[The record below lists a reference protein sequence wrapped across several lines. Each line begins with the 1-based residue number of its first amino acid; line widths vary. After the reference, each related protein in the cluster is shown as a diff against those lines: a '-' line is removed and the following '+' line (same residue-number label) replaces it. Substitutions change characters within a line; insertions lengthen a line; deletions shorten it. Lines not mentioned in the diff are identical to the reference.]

1 MRQRAEQGLQNGSIP
16 FGYRKDDESGTPCP
30 VPEEAEAVRTAFA
43 KRAAGETYSA
53 IARGLNA
60 QGFRT
65 RKGKLFTGFSVR
77 DMLSFR
83 FYLGVVKLK
92 DEEFP
97 GQHDGIIARDLFE
110 RVQTRTV
117 KRGPG
122 RRKAGGPRGLLAGM
136 IRCGHCWKRVQV
148 DVNRSG
154 NPLYRERHADECET
168 NNKSCGASRIDVQ
181 IRDLFGSLVLP
192 QDWKLKIAR
201 RAVKKEGPSVAELEA
216 QRLRLGRS
224 YRDMTISE
232 EEYERELDEL
242 DAQLR
247 MTQLSTTIEL
257 DQVAQLL
264 ENLPELWD
272 PAKADERRRL
282 LRPLVEAVYVDIG
295 SRHIV
300 GIAPVPAFRTLIES
314 GIEMA
319 AGCPAALV
327 DPDEVGGNSEYG
339 VGGDGGELNSP
350 SSKPSSRIC
359 YGCSQRWVL
368 TGIPSLTR
376 ETAGQSQ

>member
-1 MRQRAEQGLQNGSIP
+1 MTENIDYTTPEGTLMLTMIGGFAEFFSAQLARHVQKGVRQRAEQGLQNGSIP
-16 FGYRKDDESGTPCP
+16 FGYRKDDESGIPCP
-30 VPEEAEAVRTAFA
+30 VPEEAEALRTAFA
-43 KRAAGETYSA
+43 KRAAGETHNA
-53 IARGLNA
+53 IARWLNG

-65 RKGKLFTGFSVR
+65 RRGKLFTGFSVR
-77 DMLSFR
+77 DLLSFR

-110 RVQTRTV
+110 RVRTRTV

-136 IRCGHCWKRVQV
+136 IRCGHCGKRVQT

-168 NNKSCGASRIDVQ
+168 NNKSCTASGIDMQ

-201 RAVKKEGPSVAELEA
+201 RSVKTEGPSVAELEA
-216 QRLRLGRS
+216 RRLRLGRS

-247 MTQLSTTIEL
+247 MAQLSTTIEL
-257 DQVAQLL
+257 DQVAKLL
-264 ENLPELWD
+264 ENLPEFWD
-272 PAKADERRRL
+272 SANAEERRRL
-282 LRPLVEAVYVDIG
+282 LRPLVESVYVEIG
-295 SRHIV
+295 SKRVSGIV
-300 GIAPVPAFRTLIES
+300 PVPAFKTLLESAIER
-314 GIEMA
+314 IP
-319 AGCPAALV
+319 GCPGILV
-327 DPDEVGGNSEYG
+327 DPDEVGVTGRMEL
-339 VGGDGGELNSP
+339 VETGEN
-350 SSKPSSRIC
+350 
-359 YGCSQRWVL
+359 
-368 TGIPSLTR
+368 
-376 ETAGQSQ
+376 